1 LGSPWHRFPL
11 EKAEREA
18 FVPALDMIETPKEY
32 VVRCE
37 VPGIHSKNL
46 DISLTGSVPKIT
58 GLREEAQEGA
68 GDVPVEGA
76 GDRYVRADSQAADRS
91 GGGQRSKRP
100 IGTRS

>member
-11 EKAEREA
+11 EKAELEA

-46 DISLTGSVPKIT
+46 DIQLDRQRAKDRGP
-58 GLREEAQEGA
+58 A
-68 GDVPVEGA
+68 GRGPG
-76 GDRYVRADSQAADRS
+76 R
-91 GGGQRSKRP
+91 GG
-100 IGTRS
+100 